1 MITLLQFQTIQ
12 AEAERTGLPRGF
24 GRAILREYLQCEII
38 NILSG
43 QSGSEKLALIGGTGL
58 RLLYDLDRFSE
69 DLDFDNCGLSPAA
82 LTALLAKLV
91 AGLKKEK
98 YLVSWKAKSA
108 GTERGGR
115 LVFPGLLFT
124 LGLSPHRDESLTI
137 KIEYT
142 SPRPVPATTT
152 AVLNRFGFAVTVTT
166 EPLPALCARKLL
178 ALRGRKRLQ
187 PRDLYDLSWLL
198 ARRIRPDEKTLKDFG
213 VRSIAAFRGE
223 LISFLEAHR
232 TKFAQYERDLQPLVL
247 HPEKVAAIS
256 LLPRVLAEVLR

>member
-1 MITLLQFQTIQ
+1 MITLPQFQTIQ
-12 AEAERTGLPRGF
+12 AEAERTGLPQNF

-69 DLDFDNCGLSPAA
+69 DLDFDNCGLAPAE

-108 GTERGGR
+108 GAERGGR
-115 LVFPGLLFT
+115 LVFPGLLFA
-124 LGLSPHRDESLTI
+124 LGLSPHRDETMVV

-198 ARRIRPDEKTLKDFG
+198 ARRIRPDEQTLKNFG
-213 VRSIAAFRGE
+213 VRSIADFRDE
-223 LISFLEAHR
+223 IVILLQKHK
-232 TKFAQYERDLQPLVL
+232 TKFAEYERDLRPLVL
-247 HPEKVAAIS
+247 HPEKVAAIR
-256 LLPRVLAEVLR
+256 LLPRVVSEMFK